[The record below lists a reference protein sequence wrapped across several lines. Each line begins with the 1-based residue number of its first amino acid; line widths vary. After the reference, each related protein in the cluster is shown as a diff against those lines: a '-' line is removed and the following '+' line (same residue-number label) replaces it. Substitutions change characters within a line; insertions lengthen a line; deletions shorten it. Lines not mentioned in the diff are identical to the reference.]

1 MGSEINTQEDDKTP
15 FIHPDGK
22 TLYFSSNGRIGVGGF
37 DIFYTKKQNNNH
49 WTEPENIGVPI
60 NTSDDDLGLM
70 VSTNGEKMFFS
81 SNKLNGKGGYDI
93 YSADLYAKARP
104 DKVVFVKGM
113 VDKPSKTWL
122 HPSTSVE
129 LQSMKTLKLT
139 RGLLDPSTGRYAVAI
154 GTLHDDDEF
163 IMTVK
168 TPKYFYSS
176 KYIHTNNNKN
186 SNTQKIDFE
195 LQPIEVGTTIKL
207 ENIYFHTNS
216 AEFDSISLI
225 SLNNFVEFLNL
236 NPTLKI
242 MLKGH
247 TDNIGNESDNMDL
260 SIRRSKAVN
269 DYLVTKGINQERIEY
284 KGYGATRPIA
294 SNATLK
300 GRATN
305 RRTEFVVTV
314 K

>member
-1 MGSEINTQEDDKTP
+1 MPK
-15 FIHPDGK
+15 
-22 TLYFSSNGRIGVGGF
+22 R
-37 DIFYTKKQNNNH
+37 QN
-49 WTEPENIGVPI
+49 VQFV
-60 NTSDDDLGLM
+60 L
-70 VSTNGEKMFFS
+70 VSLLNGEAFCFS
-81 SNKLNGKGGYDI
+81 YAGKA
-93 YSADLYAKARP
+93 YSKA
-104 DKVVFVKGM
+104 
-113 VDKPSKTWL
+113 
-122 HPSTSVE
+122 
-129 LQSMKTLKLT
+129 
-139 RGLLDPSTGRYAVAI
+139 
-154 GTLHDDDEF
+154 
-163 IMTVK
+163 
-168 TPKYFYSS
+168 
-176 KYIHTNNNKN
+176 KN